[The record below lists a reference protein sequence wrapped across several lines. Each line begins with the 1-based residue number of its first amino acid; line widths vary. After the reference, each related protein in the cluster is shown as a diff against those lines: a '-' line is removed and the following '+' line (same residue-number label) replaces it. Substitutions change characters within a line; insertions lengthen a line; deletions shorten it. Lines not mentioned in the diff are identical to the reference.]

1 MAYWVKI
8 KFLKCLIAS
17 LLDIS
22 LAEMVE
28 FRETYLQYRRDE
40 AFSQF

>member
-1 MAYWVKI
+1 MAFWVKI
-8 KFLKCLIAS
+8 KFLKCQIAS
-17 LLDIS
+17 LLDIA

-28 FRETYLQYRRDE
+28 FRDTFLQYRRDE